1 MKTFIQTGDII
12 EVIAPADVK
21 SGDIVEV
28 GKLAGIA
35 CTDAKSGTAVNI
47 KTTGVFTVKK
57 VSGQAW
63 TVGAP
68 VYVASGEATTTASTN
83 TPIGHAMAIAA
94 NPSATGVVRLS
105 V

>member
-1 MKTFIQTGDII
+1 MKSFLQTGDII

-21 SGDIVEV
+21 SGDIVEI

-35 CTDAKSGTAVNI
+35 CADALSGAKVNI
-47 KTTGVFTVKK
+47 KTTGMFTVKK
-57 VSGQAW
+57 VSAQAW

-83 TPIGHAMAIAA
+83 TPLGHAMAIAA

-105 V
+105 I

>member
-1 MKTFIQTGDII
+1 MKTFIQTGDIV

-21 SGDIVEV
+21 SGDLVEV
-28 GKLAGIA
+28 GKLVGIA
-35 CTDAKSGTAVNI
+35 CADALSGAPVNI
-47 KTTGVFTVKK
+47 KTSGVFTVKK
-57 VSGQAW
+57 VSAQAW

-83 TPIGHAMAIAA
+83 TLIGHALAIAA

-105 V
+105 I

>member
-1 MKTFIQTGDII
+1 MKNFISTGDIV
-12 EVIAPADVK
+12 EVIAPANVA

-28 GKLAGIA
+28 GKLVGIA
-35 CTDAKSGTAVNI
+35 CTAALSGAKVNI
-47 KTTGVFTVKK
+47 QTSGVFTVKK
-57 VSGQAW
+57 VSAQSW
-63 TVGAP
+63 TAGAL

-83 TPIGHAMAIAA
+83 TPLGHALAIAA